1 MRVDA
6 CEMDS
11 RQGDGHSRAVAGL
24 RQVGEKTMI
33 AAPALALMLM
43 TAGFA
48 QPQANEIVHYA
59 IGESRL
65 QVCAHSWRGEGLIGV
80 AGVMRKRLHDYA
92 RMSGCVPAPV
102 QIAFLAHEWPRSYPT
117 CARRFAA
124 GALRVFKR
132 CWGLGHRR

>member
-1 MRVDA
+1 
-6 CEMDS
+6 
-11 RQGDGHSRAVAGL
+11 
-24 RQVGEKTMI
+24 MI

>member
-1 MRVDA
+1 
-6 CEMDS
+6 
-11 RQGDGHSRAVAGL
+11 
-24 RQVGEKTMI
+24 MI

-48 QPQANEIVHYA
+48 PPQAQAIVHYA

-80 AGVMRKRLHDYA
+80 AGVMRRKLHDYA

-102 QIAFLAHEWPRSYPT
+102 QIAFLVREWPLSYPE
-117 CARRFAA
+117 CSARFAA
-124 GALRVFKR
+124 GDLRAFKR